1 MTDKV
6 SELFKLMD
14 RWRHLPGYRLE
25 PQVAPYFA
33 MYLPEILK
41 DKFGKINETVI
52 PEFPLR
58 LGTLCD
64 ESTLCKSKNRKKTK
78 SCRCSKAEVCSG
90 RPNMSKK
97 VDFVAFGE
105 KATYLVELKTDMK
118 SIKPN
123 QIEYLA
129 TAEKVGF
136 PKLAKAVKKMKC
148 ASSGQ
153 KPKYSCLI
161 KMLESVEFE
170 EALETKV
177 VFLLPN
183 KESCPESLREFGWDD
198 NIITF
203 EEVANKVKES
213 GNLGKILACHLLK
226 WKKSPI
232 D

>member
-1 MTDKV
+1 
-6 SELFKLMD
+6 
-14 RWRHLPGYRLE
+14 
-25 PQVAPYFA
+25 
-33 MYLPEILK
+33 
-41 DKFGKINETVI
+41 
-52 PEFPLR
+52 
-58 LGTLCD
+58 
-64 ESTLCKSKNRKKTK
+64 
-78 SCRCSKAEVCSG
+78 
-90 RPNMSKK
+90 MSKK